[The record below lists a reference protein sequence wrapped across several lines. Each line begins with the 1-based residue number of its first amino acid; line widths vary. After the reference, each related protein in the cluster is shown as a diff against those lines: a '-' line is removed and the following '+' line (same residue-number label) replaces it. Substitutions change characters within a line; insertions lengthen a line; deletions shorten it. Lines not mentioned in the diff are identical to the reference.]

1 MDRCPHCG
9 KAIFRSSPD
18 GSKIKA
24 PTTCLVL
31 HKSGEVEI
39 NCPKCKLGVL
49 VPLTAVSGSQELRKA
64 KPHRKHLLKKA

>member
-1 MDRCPHCG
+1 MDKCPHCG
-9 KAIFRSSPD
+9 KAIFRPSPD

-49 VPLTAVSGSQELRKA
+49 VPLAAVKGESELRKA